1 MEGKLPGGLWVG
13 EDCLNKYNFNLK
25 LFNNILL
32 YFKKLY
38 ILFTIYHCSINNL
51 NYNATIN
58 RVK

>member
-32 YFKKLY
+32 YIYYLPY
-38 ILFTIYHCSINNL
+38 ITALLTI
-51 NYNATIN
+51 
-58 RVK
+58 